1 MLTNRKQGQRAVS
14 SWIPEQLYCY
24 QPLLPKQASVQP
36 AEEGCRPSVLDR
48 LLDPGD
54 EDYSHLLPSNMTFRD
69 RSTEFANAAKHLQSR
84 MGNGVRFAPGLVNGR
99 KGLRGSQEY
108 SLFMRASSQIGRDIT
123 ATFVKLE
130 KLALLAKKKSIFD
143 DRPHEIQELTYII
156 KQDLSSLNK
165 QIAQLKELGSGR
177 SATAGRHLATHS
189 NSVVV
194 SLQSKLASMSN
205 DFKQVLEV
213 RTENLKQQKSRRD
226 QFSSLSSM
234 TAPASTPSLL
244 VADEEAAQKRAENI
258 AINMDGGSDWH
269 SDGVSS
275 IQSQLLLHDEQ
286 DSYLQQ
292 RADAMQNI
300 ESTIVELGGIF
311 QQLAHM
317 VKEQEEMVTRIDSNI
332 EDTSLSVEAAHSELL
347 KYFQSMTGN
356 RWLMIKVFGVL
367 IIFFILFVVIAT

>member
-1 MLTNRKQGQRAVS
+1 MLTNRKQNLKTVS
-14 SWIPEQLYCY
+14 SWIPEQFYTY
-24 QPLLPKQASVQP
+24 QPLQQLSAQP
-36 AEEGCRPSVLDR
+36 AEEECRPSVLDR

-54 EDYSHLLPSNMTFRD
+54 ENYTHLLPSNMTFRD
-69 RSTEFANAAKHLQSR
+69 RSVEFANAAKQMQSR
-84 MGNGVRFAPGLVNGR
+84 MGNGVRAGSGLANRR
-99 KGLRGSQEY
+99 KGIRGLQEY
-108 SLFMRASSQIGRDIT
+108 SLFMRASAQIGRDIT

-165 QIAQLKELGSGR
+165 QIAQLNESGLA
-177 SATAGRHLATHS
+177 SGLTGTTGRHLASHS

-226 QFSSLSSM
+226 QFSSPTSM

-244 VADEEAAQKRAENI
+244 VADEEAALLRAENT
-258 AINMDGGSDWH
+258 AINMDGGSGWQA
-269 SDGVSS
+269 VSNV
-275 IQSQLLLHDEQ
+275 QTQLLLHDEQ

-292 RADAMQNI
+292 RADAMQSI

-317 VKEQEEMVTRIDSNI
+317 VKEQEEIMVRVDSNI
-332 EDTSLSVEAAHSELL
+332 ENASLSVEAAHSELL

-367 IIFFILFVVIAT
+367 IVFFILFVVIAT